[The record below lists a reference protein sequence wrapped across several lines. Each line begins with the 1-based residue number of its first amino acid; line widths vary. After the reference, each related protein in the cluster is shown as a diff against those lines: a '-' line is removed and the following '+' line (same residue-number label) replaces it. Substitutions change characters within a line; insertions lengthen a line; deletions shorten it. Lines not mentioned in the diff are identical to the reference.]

1 MRTHRHKLNR
11 IALLAMLLV
20 SILGVGAAAAKIM
33 RHKASIGE
41 EYTCHFGRYGVVMI
55 GWKSGRSAYI
65 IVNGKKYSAYGG
77 SDFFRPTMLT
87 YLLNLGQILTFSII
101 KMSVPIIVNIDCYI
115 GELF

>member
-1 MRTHRHKLNR
+1 MRTHRHKLIR
-11 IALLAMLLV
+11 FALLAMLLV

-77 SDFFRPTMLT
+77 SDFFQADDADISVEFGPDFDFFYYKDVRSDHCKHR
-87 YLLNLGQILTFSII
+87 LL
-101 KMSVPIIVNIDCYI
+101 YR
-115 GELF
+115 